1 MLPRPVFTGE
11 SHLELASKLRYVPLG
26 KRLATWT
33 STILVVACVLFP
45 RGVSFLVIV
54 GKGRLGK
61 CCEKYNK
68 DGLI

>member
-33 STILVVACVLFP
+33 STILPVASVGF
-45 RGVSFLVIV
+45 RG
-54 GKGRLGK
+54 
-61 CCEKYNK
+61 
-68 DGLI
+68 GLWLYL

>member
-33 STILVVACVLFP
+33 STILVVASVGF
-45 RGVSFLVIV
+45 RGDLW
-54 GKGRLGK
+54 L
-61 CCEKYNK
+61 Y
-68 DGLI
+68 L